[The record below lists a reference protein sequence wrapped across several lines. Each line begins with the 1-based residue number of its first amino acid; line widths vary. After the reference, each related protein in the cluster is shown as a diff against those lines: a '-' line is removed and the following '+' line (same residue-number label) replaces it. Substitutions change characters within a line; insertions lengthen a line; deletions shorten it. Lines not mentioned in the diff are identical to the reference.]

1 MLEDLGTVPENVREL
16 VQKQEDS
23 EKLKAW
29 LKLVAKSRTINEFE
43 ELIKYI
49 ELTNIQD
56 YESGCLFRMILIQ
69 YTMFLIQYTK

>member
-43 ELIKYI
+43 ELIK
-49 ELTNIQD
+49 NI
-56 YESGCLFRMILIQ
+56 
-69 YTMFLIQYTK
+69 